1 MNYQCKRGFHAQMF
15 QLLLTFSA
23 VVKLIEIS
31 ATVIKLN
38 TFQVT
43 VAISN
48 EVIEIFTSLVGVVFK
63 ARTYKQK

>member
-1 MNYQCKRGFHAQMF
+1 ML
-15 QLLLTFSA
+15 QLSLTFSA

-43 VAISN
+43 VAIN
-48 EVIEIFTSLVGVVFK
+48 DVEIEILTSLVRVVFK
-63 ARTYKQK
+63 ARTYKEK